1 MHLLWVSGK
10 KIKIQMN
17 VQKKTKEFKVIKA
30 LSENENNQS
39 DATFLCFTAT
49 QFLLKIRQISTPF
62 PVFTNV
68 TF

>member
-1 MHLLWVSGK
+1 MSLRK
-10 KIKIQMN
+10 KDQDTNKCT
-17 VQKKTKEFKVIKA
+17 KKTKEFKVMKA

-39 DATFLCFTAT
+39 DTTFLCFTAT